1 MNKNIFNS
9 RQKIDMSK
17 IEDKERRLQKLD
29 YFVKDKKRI
38 DEIEIPMNIVSNVK
52 QFARKNCN
60 LRNHSNITTFNPA
73 LIAIAAT
80 IIIIFNMTYFFI
92 PEFKVN
98 MYETQ
103 VMYPDNQIN
112 YILNDVLSN
121 DDHIFQYAMLE
132 MKY

>member
-52 QFARKNCN
+52 QFARKNCKKACYQ
-60 LRNHSNITTFNPA
+60 S
-73 LIAIAAT
+73 
-80 IIIIFNMTYFFI
+80 
-92 PEFKVN
+92 
-98 MYETQ
+98 
-103 VMYPDNQIN
+103 
-112 YILNDVLSN
+112 
-121 DDHIFQYAMLE
+121 
-132 MKY
+132 

>member
-17 IEDKERRLQKLD
+17 IEDKEKRLQKLD
-29 YFVKDKKRI
+29 YFVKDKERI
-38 DEIEIPMNIVSNVK
+38 DEIEIPRNIVSNVK

-60 LRNHSNITTFNPA
+60 SRKHLNITTFNPA

-80 IIIIFNMTYFFI
+80 IIIIFNMTYFFK